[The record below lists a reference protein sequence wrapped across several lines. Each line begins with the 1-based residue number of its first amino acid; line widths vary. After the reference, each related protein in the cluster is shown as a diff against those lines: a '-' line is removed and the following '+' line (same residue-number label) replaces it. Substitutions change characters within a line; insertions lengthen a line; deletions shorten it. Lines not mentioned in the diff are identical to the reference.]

1 MLHIF
6 LATTSI
12 QWIPA
17 CNKNT
22 LFFVTSRVGLVARKS
37 FEKTDF
43 DSTERIDLK
52 NWQKIRSLATV
63 ETILIWN
70 DI

>member
-1 MLHIF
+1 M
-6 LATTSI
+6 
-12 QWIPA
+12 
-17 CNKNT
+17 
-22 LFFVTSRVGLVARKS
+22 VARKS

-70 DI
+70 DV